1 MEKIGFIGAY
11 DKENLIMCVAK
22 ILTELGK
29 KVMVI
34 DSTVTQKMKYII
46 PTIDPTTSYITQH
59 EEIDFAIGIKSF
71 TEINNYLGITNF
83 ESSDYDYLLMNIDD
97 STEIEEFKMDEAKKN
112 YFVTSFDLYSLKR
125 GLEIFSEIEQPIVMT
140 KILFSTD
147 MQSSENEYLNY
158 LASNYKI
165 TWNELEIVMSVEI
178 ENMTAFMENQKAQK
192 IRFSNLTTQYKE
204 CLIFIVQE
212 MLQQS
217 SDSAIRKIV
226 KMIERGA

>member
-1 MEKIGFIGAY
+1 MDIIGFIGMY
-11 DKENLIMCVAK
+11 DKTDLLLNIAK
-22 ILTELGK
+22 ILTTMK
-29 KVMVI
+29 KSVLII
-34 DSTVTQKMKYII
+34 DSTIEQKTKYVVPAIN
-46 PTIDPTTSYITQH
+46 PTASY
-59 EEIDFAIGIKSF
+59 
-71 TEINNYLGITNF
+71 ITNF
-83 ESSDYDYLLMNIDD
+83 EDFDVAVGFNNLEQIKQYFGGQEIQYNIVLISVDSSEKFEAFELN
-97 STEIEEFKMDEAKKN
+97 KAKKN
-112 YFVTSFDLYSLKR
+112 FFVTGFDLYSLKR
-125 GLEIFSEIEQPIVMT
+125 GLEIFSEIKQPIVMT

>member
-1 MEKIGFIGAY
+1 MDIIGFIGVY
-11 DKENLIMCVAK
+11 DKTDLLLNIAK
-22 ILTELGK
+22 ILTKMQK
-29 KVMVI
+29 KVLIV
-34 DSTVTQKMKYII
+34 DTTLEQKTKYVVPAIN
-46 PTIDPTTSYITQH
+46 PTASY
-59 EEIDFAIGIKSF
+59 
-71 TEINNYLGITNF
+71 ITNF
-83 ESSDYDYLLMNIDD
+83 EDFDVAIGFDSLEQIKKYFGIQEGLQYDIILVNAD
-97 STEIEEFKMDEAKKN
+97 SVEAIESFDLINSKKN
-112 YFVTSFDLYSLKR
+112 FFVTGFDLYSLKR

-192 IRFSNLTTQYKE
+192 IRFSNLSTQYKE